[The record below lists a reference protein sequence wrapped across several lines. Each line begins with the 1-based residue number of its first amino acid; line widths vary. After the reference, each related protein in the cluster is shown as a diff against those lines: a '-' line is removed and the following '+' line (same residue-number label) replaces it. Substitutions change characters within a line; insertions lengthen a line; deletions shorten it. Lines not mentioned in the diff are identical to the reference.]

1 MARRALRIAAVLIAA
16 TALLSACSSNLSAD
30 PLKPSISRR
39 PAVADYSFMK
49 EEPVRFTKPTDPTDP
64 FPLDLRQHDLTKED
78 LSRVGDVLM
87 GYATFDART
96 VWPSMLPKE
105 YDPTRIMELGKD
117 PGLGMAKLHEQGITG
132 KGVRVAFLDQA
143 LLVDHE
149 EYKDRIQI
157 YREIGNV
164 GEQAAMHGGAVTSI
178 LAGKTVGVAPDVA
191 ITYYAVDNRNGSWA
205 NHAKA
210 IHQIL
215 DANAKLPPEQKI
227 RVIGVSWG
235 YDPERAGYKE
245 IKAAV
250 ARAKKEGVFVLTTT
264 VDEDYTFKFHGL
276 GRDPLADPNQID
288 SYRPGSWWAD
298 EFYAFPSAV
307 TDRIFVPMDSR
318 TTASPT
324 GTSEYVFYR
333 LGGASWLVPYLEGLY
348 ALGLQV
354 KPDLTPEQFYR
365 VALDTGSYSQFIHEG
380 KTYKLG
386 PIINPVALIE
396 KLQKQ

>member
-1 MARRALRIAAVLIAA
+1 MARRALRIAAVLITA
-16 TALLSACSSNLSAD
+16 TAVLSACSSNLSAD

-39 PAVADYSFMK
+39 PAVADYSRLS
-49 EEPVRFTKPTDPTDP
+49 ERPVRFSQPTGVTDPLA
-64 FPLDLRQHDLTKED
+64 LDLRQHDLTKEN
-78 LSRVGDVLM
+78 LSQARDVLL
-87 GYATFDART
+87 GYATFDSRT
-96 VWPSMLPKE
+96 IWPTTLPKG
-105 YDPTRIMELGKD
+105 YDPTEIMELGKA
-117 PGLGMAKLHEQGITG
+117 PGLGMAKLRAQGITG
-132 KGVRVAFLDQA
+132 RSIRVAFLDQA

-149 EYKDRIQI
+149 EYKDRIQV
-157 YREIGNV
+157 YRDIGNV
-164 GEQAAMHGGAVTSI
+164 GEEAAMHGGAVTSI

-210 IHQIL
+210 INEIL
-215 DANAKLPPEQKI
+215 DANAKLPPAQKI

-235 YDPERAGYKE
+235 YSSQVAGYKE

-250 ARAKKEGVFVLTTT
+250 ARAKKEGVFVLTTA
-264 VDEDYTFKFHGL
+264 VDQDYTFKFHGL

-288 SYRPGSWWAD
+288 LYRPGSWWA
-298 EFYAFPSAV
+298 EQFYANPNAF
-307 TDRIFVPMDSR
+307 TDRILVPMDSR

-324 GTSEYVFYR
+324 GISEYVFYR
-333 LGGASWLVPYLEGLY
+333 QGGWSWVVPYLEGLY

-365 VALDTGSYSQFIHEG
+365 AALETGSYTQFIHEG

-386 PIINPVALIE
+386 PIINPTALIE